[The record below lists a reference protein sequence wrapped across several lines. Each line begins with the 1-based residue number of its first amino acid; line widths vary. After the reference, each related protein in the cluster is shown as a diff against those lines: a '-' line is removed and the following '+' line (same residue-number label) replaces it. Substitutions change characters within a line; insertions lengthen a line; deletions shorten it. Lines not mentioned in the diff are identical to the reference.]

1 MLNSVIRKAER
12 RLTATEPKNAEPATQ
27 TAPKTGTETTPASG
41 PAHKAPQRTRRPFRW
56 MRFRFGIQSKIL
68 VVMLLS
74 SILGVAVIGLIGA
87 VSGRS
92 ALREVESER
101 LIELREAQK
110 RSVES
115 LFRETTNALIL
126 YSGGFGINEATTALT
141 AAFDQLATAT
151 ITPAQ
156 QQELV
161 SYYQKDM
168 LVPIKQATGES
179 IDLNAVLPS
188 SNAQKYVQAYYTA
201 PPRPTPHS
209 LPVEDA
215 GDGSAW
221 SAANARFDFQMRGI
235 VTRFDYQD
243 ALLLDMRG
251 NVVYSVMKGP
261 DLGTNVLTGP
271 YRETK
276 LREAYQKA
284 LASNDVDFV
293 WITDFQ
299 PYQPLLD
306 VPTAWVV
313 SPVGMNGKID
323 GVMALPVPI
332 AMIEKI
338 MTADGHWKAAGMG
351 TATETYLA
359 GADNLM
365 RSDSRE
371 FIQDPKAY
379 RREAIDAGTPPD
391 VVDRA
396 IGLGTTVLVQP
407 VATAG
412 LRAAQ
417 RGETGVMTATDYM
430 GNRELEAYAPLNI
443 PNSDLHWS
451 ILATRDNSEAFAR
464 LGRFSKGLV
473 IAVTAMVFA
482 ICIVS
487 MLIAQAA
494 VRPVRRL
501 EEGTREISSGN
512 YEVNIPVRSRD
523 EIGDL
528 TAAFNEM
535 SRNLAI
541 KEELLNE
548 QRRENDRLLL
558 ALMPESVVQ
567 RYRGGEETIAQK
579 HQNVAII
586 YADIFGVDEM
596 SNEVAEDELV
606 GTIDDLFRQFDSAA
620 ESLGVERI
628 RTFHNGYLASCGVV
642 TPRLDSVHRSVDF
655 ALEIGRIIDRFN
667 SQTGHRLGLRVG
679 VNTGNVVSGLV
690 GRSSLVY
697 DMWGGAVSLAYRMH
711 SGAPQP
717 GIYVSSQVYEAMRD
731 VRQFAP
737 AGTISVGGTDQAIYR
752 LLER

>member
-1 MLNSVIRKAER
+1 
-12 RLTATEPKNAEPATQ
+12 
-27 TAPKTGTETTPASG
+27 
-41 PAHKAPQRTRRPFRW
+41 
-56 MRFRFGIQSKIL
+56 
-68 VVMLLS
+68 MLLS

-87 VSGRS
+87 VSGRA

-101 LIELREAQK
+101 LIELRESQR
-110 RSVES
+110 RSVQS
-115 LFRETTNALIL
+115 LFREVTNSLIV
-126 YSGGFGINEATTALT
+126 YSGGFSVDEATTALT
-141 AAFDQLATAT
+141 AGFAQLANAT
-151 ITPAQ
+151 ISPAQ
-156 QQELV
+156 EQALV
-161 SYYQKDM
+161 TYYKNDM
-168 LVPIKQATGES
+168 IAPINRATGDS
-179 IDLNAVLPS
+179 IDLNAVFPS
-188 SNAQKYVQAYYTA
+188 SNAEKYLQAYYTA
-201 PPRPTPHS
+201 PRRPTPDA

-221 SAANARFDFQMRGI
+221 SAANARFDFYLRGI

-243 ALLLDMRG
+243 ALLLDMQG

-261 DLGTNVLTGP
+261 DFGTNILTGP

-284 LASNDVDFV
+284 LASNDVDYV

-299 PYQPLLD
+299 PYQPQRDL
-306 VPTAWVV
+306 PTAWVV

-332 AMIEKI
+332 AKINKI
-338 MTADGHWKAAGMG
+338 MTANGHWEAAGMG
-351 TATETYLA
+351 AATETYLA
-359 GADNLM
+359 GPDNLM

-371 FIQDPKAY
+371 FIEDPKAY

-396 IGLGTTVLVQP
+396 IRLGTTVLVQP
-407 VATAG
+407 VATEG
-412 LRAAQ
+412 LRAAR
-417 RGETGVMTATDYM
+417 RGEVGVMSATDYM

-443 PNSDLHWS
+443 ANSDLHWS
-451 ILATRDNSEAFAR
+451 VLATRDNSDAFAR

-473 IAVTAMVFA
+473 ISVTAMVFA

-501 EEGTREISSGN
+501 EEGTRKIGSGD

-535 SRNLAI
+535 SRSLAI

-567 RYRGGEETIAQK
+567 RYREGEETIAQK
-579 HQNVAII
+579 HQNVAIV
-586 YADIFGVDEM
+586 YADIVGLDEM
-596 SNEVAEDELV
+596 SNEMSEDELV

-620 ESLGVERI
+620 ESLNIERI

-642 TPRLDSVHRSVDF
+642 TPRLDSIHRSVDF
-655 ALEIGRIIDRFN
+655 ALEIGRVIDRFN
-667 SQTGHRLGLRVG
+667 SQTGHQLGLRVG

-697 DMWGGAVSLAYRMH
+697 DMWGGAVSLAYQMH

-731 VRQFAP
+731 VRQFAA

>member
-1 MLNSVIRKAER
+1 MTASELKDPESDAEI
-12 RLTATEPKNAEPATQ
+12 APAQ
-27 TAPKTGTETTPASG
+27 KPA
-41 PAHKAPQRTRRPFRW
+41 KRTRRPLLW
-56 MRFRFGIQSKIL
+56 HRFRFGIQSKIL
-68 VVMLLS
+68 LALLLS
-74 SILGVAVIGLIGA
+74 SILGVGVIGAIGA
-87 VSGRS
+87 ISGRS

-101 LIELREAQK
+101 LIELRESQK
-110 RSVES
+110 RAVEAQ
-115 LFRETTNALIL
+115 FREVTNSLIV
-126 YSGGFGINEATTALT
+126 YSGGFSINQATTALT
-141 AAFDQLATAT
+141 EGFAQLANAP

-156 QQELV
+156 QQALV
-161 SYYQKDM
+161 NYYDNEMIQ
-168 LVPIKQATGES
+168 PINRATGDA

-188 SNAQKYVQAYYTA
+188 SNPQRYVQAYYTA
-201 PPRPTPHS
+201 PPRPTANS

-221 SAANARFDFQMRGI
+221 SAANARFDFYMRGI
-235 VTRFDYQD
+235 VTRFDYKD
-243 ALLLDMRG
+243 ALLLDTQG

-261 DLGTNVLTGP
+261 DLGTNILNGP
-271 YRETK
+271 YRESN

-299 PYQPLLD
+299 PYQPHLD
-306 VPTAWVV
+306 EPTAWVV
-313 SPVGMNGKID
+313 SPVGMNGKTN
-323 GVMALPVPI
+323 GLMALPVPI
-332 AMIEKI
+332 AKINKI
-338 MTADGHWKAAGMG
+338 MTADRHWQAAGMG
-351 TATETYLA
+351 AATETYLA
-359 GADNLM
+359 GSDNLM
-365 RSDSRE
+365 RSDSRVFVE
-371 FIQDPKAY
+371 DPKEY

-396 IGLGTTVLVQP
+396 IRLGGTTLVQP
-407 VATAG
+407 VPTAG

-417 RGETGVMTATDYM
+417 RGETGVVTATDYL
-430 GNRELEAYAPLNI
+430 GNKELEAYAPLNV

-451 ILATRDNSEAFAR
+451 VLATRDNSDAFAR
-464 LGRFSKGLV
+464 LGRFSKGIV

-482 ICIVS
+482 ICIASLV
-487 MLIAQAA
+487 IAQAA

-501 EEGTREISSGN
+501 EEGTRKISSGD
-512 YEVNIPVRSRD
+512 YDINIPVMARD

-558 ALMPESVVQ
+558 ALMPESVVR
-567 RYRGGEETIAQK
+567 RYREGEENIAQK
-579 HQNVAII
+579 HQDVAII
-586 YADIFGVDEM
+586 YADIVGLDEISNDLPESQLVGIVDE
-596 SNEVAEDELV
+596 
-606 GTIDDLFRQFDSAA
+606 LFRQFDSAA

-642 TPRLDSVHRSVDF
+642 TPRLDSIHRSVDF

-667 SQTGHRLGLRVG
+667 SETGHQLGLRVG

-697 DMWGGAVSLAYRMH
+697 DMWGGAVSLAYQMH

-717 GIYVSSQVYEAMRD
+717 GIYVSSQVYDAMRE
-731 VRQFAP
+731 VRQFTP

>member
-1 MLNSVIRKAER
+1 MTTGEVTDAKPVSEDN
-12 RLTATEPKNAEPATQ
+12 PEPAPVQ
-27 TAPKTGTETTPASG
+27 RTA
-41 PAHKAPQRTRRPFRW
+41 QRTRQPLLRN
-56 MRFRFGIQSKIL
+56 RFRFGIQSKIL
-68 VVMLLS
+68 LTMLIS
-74 SILGVAVIGLIGA
+74 SILGVALIGLIGA
-87 VSGRS
+87 LSGRS

-101 LIELREAQK
+101 LIELRESQK
-110 RSVES
+110 RAVQA
-115 LFRETTNALIL
+115 LFREVSSSLIVW
-126 YSGGFGINEATTALT
+126 SGGFSINDATTTLT
-141 AAFDQLATAT
+141 NDFAQLANST

-156 QQELV
+156 QQALV
-161 SYYQKDM
+161 NYYDNDM
-168 LVPIKQATGES
+168 IKPIKRATGDT
-179 IDLNAVLPS
+179 IDIKAVLPS

-201 PPRPTPHS
+201 APRPTPDS
-209 LPVEDA
+209 LPIEDA

-221 SAANARFDFQMRGI
+221 SAANARFDFYMRGI
-235 VTRFDYQD
+235 ATRFDFRD
-243 ALLLDMRG
+243 ALLFDLQG

-261 DLGTNVLTGP
+261 DLGTNILTGP
-271 YRETK
+271 YRESK

-284 LASNDVDFV
+284 LASNDIDFV

-299 PYQPLLD
+299 PYQPQLD
-306 VPTAWVV
+306 TPTAWVV

-332 AMIEKI
+332 AKINKI
-338 MTADGHWKAAGMG
+338 MTADRHWDAAGMG
-351 TATETYLA
+351 PATETYLA
-359 GADNLM
+359 GPDDLM

-371 FIQDPKAY
+371 FLQDPKDY
-379 RREAIDAGTPPD
+379 RRQSIDAGTPPD

-396 IGLGTTVLVQP
+396 IRLGGTTLVQP
-407 VATAG
+407 VPTAG

-417 RGETGVMTATDYM
+417 RGETGVITATDYE
-430 GNRELEAYAPLNI
+430 GNQELEAYAPLNI

-451 ILATRDNSEAFAR
+451 ILATRDNSDAFAR
-464 LGRFSKGLV
+464 LGRFVKTLV
-473 IAVTAMVFA
+473 IAVTALVFA
-482 ICIVS
+482 ICVASMIV
-487 MLIAQAA
+487 AQAA

-501 EEGTREISSGN
+501 EEGTRKISSGD
-512 YEVNIPVRSRD
+512 YDINIPVTARD

-558 ALMPESVVQ
+558 SLMPESVLQ
-567 RYRGGEETIAQK
+567 RYREGEENIAQK
-579 HQNVAII
+579 HQDVAII
-586 YADIFGVDEM
+586 YADIVGLDDI
-596 SNEVAEDELV
+596 SNDVPEDELV
-606 GTIDDLFRQFDSAA
+606 ATVDELFRQFDSAA

-642 TPRLDSVHRSVDF
+642 TPRLDSIHRSVDF

-667 SQTGHRLGLRVG
+667 SQSGHHLGLRVG

-690 GRSSLVY
+690 GRSGLVY
-697 DMWGGAVSLAYRMH
+697 DMWGGAVSLAYQMH

-717 GIYVSSQVYEAMRD
+717 GIYVSSQVYEAMRE
-731 VRQFAP
+731 VRQFTS
-737 AGTISVGGTDQAIYR
+737 AGTISVGGTDQTIYR

>member
-1 MLNSVIRKAER
+1 LTSAQVTDPVPDAETGGAG
-12 RLTATEPKNAEPATQ
+12 LPAQKPPK
-27 TAPKTGTETTPASG
+27 
-41 PAHKAPQRTRRPFRW
+41 RTRRPLLRR
-56 MRFRFGIQSKIL
+56 RFRFGIQSKIL
-68 VVMLLS
+68 VTMLMS
-74 SILGVAVIGLIGA
+74 SILGVAVIGAIGA
-87 VSGRS
+87 ISGRS

-101 LIELREAQK
+101 LIELRESQR
-110 RSVES
+110 RSVEA
-115 LFRETTNALIL
+115 LFREVTNSLIV
-126 YSGGFGINEATTALT
+126 YSGGYSVNEATSALT
-141 AAFDQLATAT
+141 AGFAQLANAP

-156 QQELV
+156 ERALV
-161 SYYQKDM
+161 TYYEHDM
-168 LVPIKQATGES
+168 LAPIKHATGDS

-201 PPRPTPHS
+201 PPRPTPGA

-221 SAANARFDFQMRGI
+221 SAANARYDYYLRGI
-235 VTRFDYQD
+235 VSRFDYQD
-243 ALLLDMRG
+243 ALLLDMQG

-261 DLGTNVLTGP
+261 DLGTNILTGP
-271 YRETK
+271 YRESN
-276 LREAYQKA
+276 LRDAYQKA
-284 LASNDVDFV
+284 LASNDVDFIWV
-293 WITDFQ
+293 TDFQ
-299 PYQPLLD
+299 PYQPQRDL
-306 VPTAWVV
+306 PTAWAV
-313 SPVGMNGKID
+313 SPVGLNGKID

-332 AMIEKI
+332 AKINKI
-338 MTADGHWKAAGMG
+338 MTADGHWEAAGMG
-351 TATETYLA
+351 AATETYLA
-359 GADNLM
+359 GRDNLM

-371 FIQDPKAY
+371 FLQDPKAY

-396 IGLGTTVLVQP
+396 IRLGTTTLVQP

-417 RGETGVMTATDYM
+417 RGESGVVSATDYI
-430 GNRELEAYAPLNI
+430 GNRELEAYAPINI
-443 PNSDLHWS
+443 ANSDLHWS
-451 ILATRDNSEAFAR
+451 VLATRDNSDAFAR

-473 IAVTAMVFA
+473 IAVTAMIFA

-501 EEGTREISSGN
+501 EEGTRKIGSGD
-512 YEVNIPVRSRD
+512 YEVNIPVRARD

-567 RYRGGEETIAQK
+567 RYREGEENIAQK
-579 HQNVAII
+579 HQDVAVI
-586 YADIFGVDEM
+586 YADIFGLDEM
-596 SNEVAEDELV
+596 SNEMPEDELV
-606 GTIDDLFRQFDSAA
+606 GTIDELFRQFDSAA

-642 TPRLDSVHRSVDF
+642 TPRLDSIHRSVDF

-667 SQTGHRLGLRVG
+667 SQTGHQLGLRVG

-697 DMWGGAVSLAYRMH
+697 DMWGGAVSLAYQMH
-711 SGAPQP
+711 SGASQP

-731 VRQFAP
+731 VRQFAS

>member
-1 MLNSVIRKAER
+1 
-12 RLTATEPKNAEPATQ
+12 LTATELENAEPASEKNPG
-27 TAPKTGTETTPASG
+27 TAGGTTAETAG
-41 PAHKAPQRTRRPFRW
+41 ARKAPNRTRRPLIW
-56 MRFRFGIQSKIL
+56 TRFRFGIQSKVL

-74 SILGVAVIGLIGA
+74 SILGVAVIGLIGV

-92 ALREVESER
+92 ALRAVESER
-101 LIELREAQK
+101 LIDLRDAQK
-110 RSVES
+110 RAVEA
-115 LFRETTNALIL
+115 LFRQVTNSLIV
-126 YSGGFGINEATTALT
+126 YSGGFSADEAMTALT
-141 AAFDQLATAT
+141 AGFAQLANAT

-156 QQELV
+156 RQELV
-161 SYYQKDM
+161 AYYENDM
-168 LVPIKQATGES
+168 IAPIKKATGES

-188 SNAQKYVQAYYTA
+188 SNAEKYLQAFYTA
-201 PPRPTPHS
+201 PPRPTPGA

-221 SAANARFDFQMRGI
+221 SAANARFDFYFRGV

-243 ALLLDMRG
+243 ALLLDMQG
-251 NVVYSVMKGP
+251 NVVYTVMKGP
-261 DLGTNVLTGP
+261 DLGTNILTGP

-284 LASNDVDFV
+284 LASNDVDYV

-299 PYQPLLD
+299 PFQPLREL
-306 VPTAWVV
+306 PTAWVV

-323 GVMALPVPI
+323 GVMALPVPSV
-332 AMIEKI
+332 KI
-338 MTADGHWKAAGMG
+338 NEIMNHNGHWERSRMG

-359 GADNLM
+359 GPDSLM

-371 FIQDPKAY
+371 FIQDPKVY

-396 IGLGTTVLVQP
+396 IRTGTTVLVQP

-417 RGETGVMTATDYM
+417 RGETGVMSATDYM
-430 GNRELEAYAPLNI
+430 GNKELEAYAPLNI

-451 ILATRDNSEAFAR
+451 VLATRDNSDAYAR

-473 IAVTAMVFA
+473 IAVTGMVFV

-494 VRPVRRL
+494 VRPIRRI
-501 EEGTREISSGN
+501 EEGTRKIGSGD
-512 YEVNIPVRSRD
+512 YDINIPVMARD

-535 SRNLAI
+535 SRSLAI

-586 YADIFGVDEM
+586 YADIVGLDEM
-596 SNEVAEDELV
+596 SNEMSEDELV
-606 GTIDDLFRQFDSAA
+606 ATIDDLFRQFDSAA

-655 ALEIGRIIDRFN
+655 ALEIGRVIDRFN
-667 SQTGHRLGLRVG
+667 GQTGHQLGLRVG

-697 DMWGGAVSLAYRMH
+697 DMWGGAVSLAYQMH
-711 SGAPQP
+711 SGATRP

-737 AGTISVGGTDQAIYR
+737 AGTISVGGTEQAIYR